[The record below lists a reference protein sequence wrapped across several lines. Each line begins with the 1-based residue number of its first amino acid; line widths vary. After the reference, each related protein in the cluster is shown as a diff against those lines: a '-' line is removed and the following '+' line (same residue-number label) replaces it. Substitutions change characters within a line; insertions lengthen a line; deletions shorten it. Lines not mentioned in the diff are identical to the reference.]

1 MSKKKE
7 LEAAK
12 KANQEELLGQESQF
26 ANLLAE
32 WNDTG
37 TISSATPV
45 RPSAK
50 KEVTDT
56 QEDTAESI
64 VVKGREVVTSIRI
77 DENFKS
83 DMKEYAARHRMT
95 MAQLIHMAVTAH
107 MRNNP

>member
-12 KANQEELLGQESQF
+12 KANQAELLGQDSQF
-26 ANLLAE
+26 VNLLVE
-32 WNDTG
+32 WDETG
-37 TISSATPV
+37 TITPKSAP
-45 RPSAK
+45 PSAK
-50 KEVTDT
+50 EEVTET
-56 QEDTAESI
+56 QEDIAESI